1 MLLAVNLGIANQI
14 MATYSDTDKK
24 VFITRHSLNTNK
36 YIKVV
41 LCVFFVVMGKCA
53 ACEAENNGDV
63 KIDGHIT
70 EEEWVGKVRDSFHQ
84 DLSYAP
90 YKEELLNLTL
100 LSRLTD
106 FPQIKGDTV
115 GYSIANAL
123 KIPVRIIDGI
133 EDQGFAAESLLNDDG
148 EPEIR
153 FSSKF
158 LKYLYEYHADVFDIV
173 FKFIMY
179 HETGHVIN
187 RDIYKFSIFPDLEAE
202 IKADSYAAERLSK
215 YCGIDLTV
223 ESFLCIH
230 QIYNAFIDHYED
242 SDSTVNDIAMRL
254 ESLTQYAKYEPK

>member
-1 MLLAVNLGIANQI
+1 MLLAVNLGMAKHI
-14 MATYSDTDKK
+14 METYSDTDKK
-24 VFITRHSLNTNK
+24 VLITNHSLNTNK

-41 LCVFFVVMGKCA
+41 ICVLFIAMGKYS

-70 EEEWVGKVRDSFHQ
+70 EEEWVGKVRNSFHQ
-84 DLSYAP
+84 DFSFAP
-90 YKEELLNLTL
+90 YKKELVNLTL

-106 FPQIKGDTV
+106 LPEIKGDTV

-202 IKADSYAAERLSK
+202 IKADSYAAGRLRT
-215 YCGIDLTV
+215 YCGIGLTV

-230 QIYNAFIDHYED
+230 QIYNAFIDHFED
-242 SDSTVNDIAMRL
+242 SDSTVNDIAIRL
-254 ESLTQYAKYEPK
+254 ESLSQ